1 MDLERFVGRCLT
13 CRKVMK
19 MKKLALLALLIC
31 VGVVGCEDK
40 KPATGSGAGSAAPTA
55 TGTK

>member
-1 MDLERFVGRCLT
+1 
-13 CRKVMK
+13 

-40 KPATGSGAGSAAPTA
+40 AAKPGTSGSGAAPTA
-55 TGTK
+55 TGSAS

>member
-1 MDLERFVGRCLT
+1 
-13 CRKVMK
+13 MK

-40 KPATGSGAGSAAPTA
+40 KPATGSGAGSAAPTTTA
-55 TGTK
+55 TAS

>member
-1 MDLERFVGRCLT
+1 
-13 CRKVMK
+13 

-40 KPATGSGAGSAAPTA
+40 KPTTSSSGSAAPTA